1 MIRAEKEGELRVI
14 WIDRPQKR
22 NALTLPMIEEL
33 RDQLR
38 RAAADDR
45 ASGVVVAGAGGT
57 TCAGVDLNEF
67 ASGTPATARRLIDA
81 LAELC
86 AAARVCPKP
95 TAMAIEGHCYGGGL
109 ELACACDFRVA
120 TRGALLAMPEV
131 MLGIPSVIDAALI
144 ERHIGRG
151 RALQMIMTGDPVSA
165 EEALGWGLLNGVAS
179 PEGLLDSCF
188 QLLRRV
194 TRHDPEAI
202 RRQKALFG
210 DWLNLPF
217 DEGVER
223 SKAMLVASFEDGTP
237 QRLARERLDR

>member
-1 MIRAEKEGELRVI
+1 MIRAEQAEELRVI
-14 WIDRPQKR
+14 WIDLPEKR
-22 NALTLPMIEEL
+22 NALKLSMIEEL
-33 RDQLR
+33 RDELR
-38 RAAADDR
+38 RAAIDDR
-45 ASGVVVAGAGGT
+45 ACGVVVAGAGAT

-81 LAELC
+81 LADLC
-86 AAARVCPKP
+86 AAARTCPKP
-95 TAMAIEGHCYGGGL
+95 TAMAIQGHCYGGGL

-120 TRGALLAMPEV
+120 TPGALLAMPEV

-151 RALQMIMTGDPVSA
+151 RALQMILTGDPVSA
-165 EEALGWGLLNGVAS
+165 EEALDWGLVSGVAS
-179 PEGLLDSCF
+179 PDELLDSCF

-223 SKAMLVASFEDGTP
+223 SKAMLVASFEAGMP
-237 QRLARERLDR
+237 QRLATKRLKR